1 MLLGDMKST
10 WSIDNFYIG
19 KMPMNPSSM
28 SEDFDSNTMSD
39 SWLFINDGKLQNY
52 CEHNRRWERDR
63 SWAQHWYRT
72 VELLTDK
79 FE

>member
-1 MLLGDMKST
+1 MYNGKTKAINFPMLLGDMKST

-52 CEHNRRWERDR
+52 CEHNRR
-63 SWAQHWYRT
+63 
-72 VELLTDK
+72 
-79 FE
+79 